1 MPSPA
6 PQPGD
11 TEGTE
16 DSRPISTTPGA
27 NAGGDQFTVTGPDF
41 GLTITAY
48 NGSSRVPLGA
58 GPVLR
63 SVPGGRIVVEGGI
76 YSYNSDVSIY
86 LFADG
91 GQRVKV
97 RSAVAVASATG
108 KTNSSG
114 NFTVTLI
121 VPADAAIGSYTL
133 QVNGYN
139 LQATTRSVNIGVIVE
154 AMPWIKAKMTKVRGK
169 TVKITAA
176 GLTGEIP
183 AGAVVVPMV
192 RYKGKANWVQGTSR
206 PKVSEDGTFTWQR
219 KIARTAWIY
228 FVWTDTS
235 TMMPSQVRSNTMEYK
250 KPLRT

>member
-1 MPSPA
+1 M
-6 PQPGD
+6 
-11 TEGTE
+11 
-16 DSRPISTTPGA
+16 
-27 NAGGDQFTVTGPDF
+27 
-41 GLTITAY
+41 
-48 NGSSRVPLGA
+48 PLGA

-114 NFTVTLI
+114 NFTVTLT

-154 AMPWIKAKMTKVRGK
+154 AMPWIKAKMTKLRGK
-169 TVKITAA
+169 TATITID

-183 AGAVVVPMV
+183 VGAVVMPMI
-192 RYKGKANWVQGTSR
+192 RFKGSMDWVQGTSR
-206 PKVSEDGTFTWQR
+206 PKVGKDGTFTLQR
-219 KIARTAWIY
+219 KINRTAWIY
-228 FVWTDTS
+228 FSFTDTS
-235 TMMPSQVRSNTMEYK
+235 TMKPTQVRSNTLEYK